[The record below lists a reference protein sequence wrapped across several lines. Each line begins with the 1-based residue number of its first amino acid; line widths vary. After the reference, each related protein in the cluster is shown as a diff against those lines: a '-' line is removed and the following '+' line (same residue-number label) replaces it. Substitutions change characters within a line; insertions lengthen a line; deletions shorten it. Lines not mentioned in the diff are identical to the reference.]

1 MFHTL
6 TEKSLRLS
14 LGEERAMTLLASIMI
29 SQLSTFYESLT
40 SLIVELK
47 TCRKKGLSISWLSI

>member
-40 SLIVELK
+40 SSIVELK
-47 TCRKKGLSISWLSI
+47 TCRKKVCLHNG